1 MLSNATL
8 VKLKAF
14 LIIDLIIVCSA
25 TGAFFYLQNQGV
37 IPRSSNSAT
46 FVFSNLAIN
55 PLETFAG
62 QPIQI
67 SVDITNRGDTEG
79 SIMVNLEINGE
90 VRDSIDVT
98 IAGLKTT
105 EKAEFIFFETK
116 VGEYTIKIGDL
127 TTIVHLKEAP
137 LGLNKIVL
145 SDLRINP
152 VEVWPDEP
160 TTISVNATNV
170 STEPDSI
177 VVSLT
182 VDNVI
187 VETKIVEVAAGTTVR
202 VDFNT
207 ASSMEGRHF
216 IKVNTL
222 ASIAFTVVQNGYH
235 TLIVERSGGGSIAL
249 SFTLN
254 GEKHKTRYTALLPVG
269 QYSVTVPE
277 IVDVGTGVVGFSNW
291 NEHSTDTTIT
301 FTLDKQTI
309 LYANYY
315 LISGYASCPSLY
327 IWNGVEYSYVTD
339 VSNSGWIGY
348 IGHIDPEGEIIFS
361 GGNPYDYVKLDRD
374 VFTVRDNGYF
384 DIILTQQWDELFYL
398 DYTSLMI
405 VDHSIGTDVYTS
417 MTNYLNK
424 GSTGQIYTIDP
435 NMLLSPISAVNEQG
449 QDVLDTILWQD
460 GIFTPGINGLAS
472 PSWDNIIQNQLTL
485 NLGDLTNAEE
495 IKLVMTGMVDWGPVE
510 TYYEWIAKFQEAATL
525 GLLTENTQIMPSP
538 KLEILTAG
546 GTWIEA
552 PQDRQIPLPSDYT
565 TRTFT
570 VDLTGLFPEN
580 TKEYIIR
587 LTNLWNV
594 TYDYIAIDTTTQ
606 QQDITITTL
615 KPTTA
620 ELYQLWETT
629 SKATGAFTR
638 YGDVTTLLQDTDD
651 MYIIGRQGDQT
662 HIQFNSKN
670 LPELAENME
679 RDYFFVVACWFKDPP
694 DAWGYGF
701 TFTVNPL
708 PFLNM
713 TGFPYNT
720 NNENYPYDKEHNTYL
735 NNYNTRIIN

>member
-37 IPRSSNSAT
+37 IPRSSNSTT
-46 FVFSNLAIN
+46 FIFSNLVIN

-67 SVDITNRGDTEG
+67 SVDITNMGDTEG
-79 SIMVNLEINGE
+79 TIIVDLEVNGE

-105 EKAEFIFFETK
+105 EKVEFIFFEMK
-116 VGEYTIKIGDL
+116 VGEYTVKIGDL
-127 TTIVHLKEAP
+127 TTILHLEEAP
-137 LGLNKIVL
+137 PGLNKIVL
-145 SDLRINP
+145 SGLRINP
-152 VEVWPDEP
+152 IEVWPNEP
-160 TTISVNATNV
+160 VTISVNATNT
-170 STEPDSI
+170 SSETDTI
-177 VVSLT
+177 GVVFT
-182 VDNVI
+182 VDNVV
-187 VETKIVEVAAGTTVR
+187 VETKRVEVAAGETVSVAISTSA
-202 VDFNT
+202 VD
-207 ASSMEGRHF
+207 EGRHPVR
-216 IKVNTL
+216 VNML
-222 ASIAFTVVQNGYH
+222 VSSFTIVPEGYH
-235 TLIVERSGGGSIAL
+235 TLIVDRTGGGSVSL
-249 SFTLN
+249 SFSLN
-254 GEKHKTRYTALLPVG
+254 GVNYITRYSKLLPVG
-269 QYSVTVPE
+269 QYKIVVPE
-277 IVDVGTGVVGFSNW
+277 IVDVGTGVVGFSSW
-291 NEHSTDTTIT
+291 SDRTMEPVKT

-309 LYANYY
+309 LVVNYY

-327 IWNGVEYSYVTD
+327 IWNGEDYSYVTD
-339 VSNSGWIGY
+339 VSNSGWLGY
-348 IGHIDPEGEIIFS
+348 IDHINSEGEIIFS

-374 VFTVRDNGYF
+374 ILTVNNDGYF
-384 DIILTQQWDELFYL
+384 DIVLTQQWDELFYL

-405 VDHSIGTDVYTS
+405 VDHPIGTDVYTS

-424 GSTGQIYTIDP
+424 GPTGQIYTINP
-435 NMLLSPISAVNEQG
+435 NTLLSPISAFNEQG
-449 QDVLDTILWQD
+449 QDVLDTILRQD

-472 PSWDNIIQNQLTL
+472 PTWDNIVQNQLTL
-485 NLGDLTNAEE
+485 NLGDLSNAEE

-525 GLLTENTQIMPSP
+525 GLITENTQIMPSP
-538 KLEILTAG
+538 KLEILTAD

-587 LTNLWNV
+587 FTNLWNV
-594 TYDYIAIDTTTQ
+594 TYDYIAIDTTA

-615 KPTTA
+615 NPTTA

-629 SKATGAFTR
+629 SGTTGTFTR
-638 YGDVTTLLQDTDD
+638 YGDVTALLQNADD

-662 HIQFNSKN
+662 HVQFNSKD

-679 RDYFFVVACWFKDPP
+679 RDYFFAVACWFKDPP
-694 DAWGYGF
+694 DGWGYGF

-713 TGFPYNT
+713 TGFPYT
-720 NNENYPYDKEHNTYL
+720 NNESYPYDKEHTTYL
-735 NNYNTRIIN
+735 NEYNTRIIN